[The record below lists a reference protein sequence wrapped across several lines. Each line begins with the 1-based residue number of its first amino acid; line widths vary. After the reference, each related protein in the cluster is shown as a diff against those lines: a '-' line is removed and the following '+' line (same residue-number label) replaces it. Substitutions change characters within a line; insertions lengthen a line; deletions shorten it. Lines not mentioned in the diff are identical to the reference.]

1 LAVHALVLLF
11 SDRVWTDTATVHS
24 KSGDT
29 THIPIAERQLIFLA
43 IAFSIYGLTLLTGEW
58 LFEGRGRRMRPS
70 TPAERTVAMWMTRL
84 AALAAMYG
92 SALWLL
98 KNYVWA

>member
-1 LAVHALVLLF
+1 MLIF

-24 KSGDT
+24 RYGDT
-29 THIPIAERQLIFLA
+29 THIPVAERQLIFLA
-43 IAFSIYGLTLLTGEW
+43 IAFAIYGATLLMEEG
-58 LFEGRGRRMRPS
+58 LFEGRVRGMRVS

-84 AALAAMYG
+84 AALTAMYA

-98 KNYVWA
+98 KTYAWA